1 MDPSEVRGLAE
12 HLVSRAEGA
21 CGIMHSVLELLT
33 RLGFRAECLERP
45 EGVEARIV
53 DEEGDAVSTGRDV
66 TWAPAILDALLEL
79 GAAPWE
85 EELRRILTPDRDAKA
100 LARVFGWGRILTV
113 DRAAARLVLREG
125 GEIRVRREGLGSE
138 VVIRCGDRESRYVS
152 YCPACALALAAV
164 RHPELKRALREE
176 LKDAPN
182 TGREKAE
189 DGVVNVVRVRRG
201 VTLSE
206 LRFEDREP
214 VRNRGC
220 CAAYALVRAELKA
233 GYGSES
239 SRRLFKAYCDAC
251 PLKHCWVGR
260 PVSSLGNAV
269 LQRLTEEEG
278 DVKFIVRRYP
288 EVETP
293 VGRGRGTL
301 CALSACANAV
311 LRLDA
316 SRLLRPDPS
325 DPKAWGEG

>member
-1 MDPSEVRGLAE
+1 MRRLAE

-21 CGIMHSVLELLT
+21 CGVTHAVLELLT
-33 RLGFRAECLERP
+33 GYGYRAECRERP

-53 DEEGDAVSTGRDV
+53 DGDGDVVSTGRDV
-66 TWAPAILDALLEL
+66 TWAPAILDALLDL
-79 GAAPWE
+79 GAVPWG

-113 DRAAARLVLREG
+113 GRAATRLALREG
-125 GEIRVRREGLGSE
+125 GEVRVRRRGLGSE

-152 YCPACALALAAV
+152 YCPACALALAAA
-164 RHPELKRALREE
+164 RHPGLSRALRRE
-176 LKDAPN
+176 LADAPN

-201 VTLSE
+201 VSLSE

-220 CAAYALVRAELKA
+220 CIAYSLVRAELKA
-233 GYGSES
+233 GYGSAS
-239 SRRLFKAYCDAC
+239 SRRLFRAYCDAC

-316 SRLLRPDPS
+316 GRLLRPEPS
-325 DPKAWGEG
+325 DPRAWGEG